1 MIDLH
6 THSCYSDGEYT
17 PNELIRKAKNKGI
30 KMISITDHDT
40 VLGNQ
45 NITLTK
51 EEKSGI
57 KIIPGI
63 ELSAKVERGQ
73 MHILGYNID
82 IYNKELND
90 KTIEL
95 KNNSLYSV
103 IGILVQIK
111 KDYDITFS
119 TEEILNILNSKG
131 NIGRPDIAK
140 LFVKYSY
147 TQSVKEA
154 FDKYLIPANKK
165 ISTLKK
171 GINFKDCI
179 NLIKNAGGIPVLAH
193 PKTLKCTDKELEE
206 IIIELKCNGLEG
218 IEAYHSIHTKE
229 EIEKYLALAN
239 KYDLLVS
246 GGSDYHGPL
255 IKPNIELATGVN
267 NNIKVKKLTI
277 TEKILK

>member
-17 PNELIRKAKNKGI
+17 PNELILKAKSEGI

-45 NITLTK
+45 NITLKK

-57 KIIPGI
+57 RIIPGI
-63 ELSAKVERGQ
+63 ELSAKVDKGQ

-82 IYNKELND
+82 IYNNELNQ
-90 KTIEL
+90 KIKEL
-95 KNNSLYSV
+95 KNNSFYSV
-103 IGILVQIK
+103 LAMIVQLK
-111 KDYDITFS
+111 KDYGITFT
-119 TEEILNILNSKG
+119 TEEILEILNSKG

-147 TQSVKEA
+147 TSSVKEA

-165 ISTLKK
+165 ISSIKK
-171 GINFKDCI
+171 GITYNECI
-179 NLIKNAGGIPVLAH
+179 NLIKNAGGIAVLAH
-193 PKTLKCTDKELEE
+193 PKTLKCTSKELEK
-206 IIIELKCNGLEG
+206 IIIELKKSGIEG
-218 IEAYHSIHTKE
+218 IEAYHSIHKPE
-229 EIEKYLALAN
+229 EIEQYLDLAN
-239 KYDLLVS
+239 KYNLLVS

-267 NNIKVKKLTI
+267 NKIKTKKLTI
-277 TEKILK
+277 TTRI

>member
-17 PNELIRKAKNKGI
+17 PNDLILKAKKEGI
-30 KMISITDHDT
+30 KIISITDHDT

-45 NITLTK
+45 NITLTE

-63 ELSAKVERGQ
+63 ELSAKVSKGQ

-82 IYNKELND
+82 IYNKELNN
-90 KTIEL
+90 KITEL
-95 KNNSLYSV
+95 KNNSFYSV
-103 IGILVQIK
+103 LGILTQIK
-111 KDYDITFS
+111 KDYGITFT

-140 LFVKYSY
+140 LCIKHGYA
-147 TQSVKEA
+147 TSVKES
-154 FDKYLIPANKK
+154 FDKYLTQANDK
-165 ISTLKK
+165 IKELKK
-171 GINFKDCI
+171 GITFAECLK
-179 NLIKNAGGIPVLAH
+179 LIKNAGGISVLAH
-193 PKTLKCTDKELEE
+193 PKTLKCSDKELEQT
-206 IIIELKCNGLEG
+206 IKKLKEYGLKG
-218 IEAYHSIHTKE
+218 IEAYHSIHTYE
-229 EIEKYLALAN
+229 EIKKYLELAS
-239 KYDLLVS
+239 KYNLLIS

-255 IKPNIELATGVN
+255 IKPNVALGTGIN

-277 TEKILK
+277 TKKFK

>member
-17 PNELIRKAKNKGI
+17 PNELILKAKSEGI

-45 NITLTK
+45 NITLKK

-63 ELSAKVERGQ
+63 ELSAKVDKGQ

-82 IYNKELND
+82 IYNNELN
-90 KTIEL
+90 KKIKEL

-103 IGILVQIK
+103 LAIIVQLK
-111 KDYDITFS
+111 KDYDITFT
-119 TEEILNILNSKG
+119 TEEILEILNSKG

-140 LFVKYSY
+140 LLVKYSY
-147 TQSVKEA
+147 TSSVKEA
-154 FDKYLIPANKK
+154 FDKYLTNKK
-165 ISTLKK
+165 ISSIKK
-171 GINFKDCI
+171 GITYNECI
-179 NLIKNAGGIPVLAH
+179 NLIKNAGGIAVLAH
-193 PKTLKCTDKELEE
+193 PKTLKCTSKELEK
-206 IIIELKCNGLEG
+206 IIIELKKSGIEG
-218 IEAYHSIHTKE
+218 IEAYHSIHTPE
-229 EIEKYLALAN
+229 EIEQYLALAN
-239 KYDLLVS
+239 KYNLLVS

-267 NNIKVKKLTI
+267 NNIKTKKLTI
-277 TEKILK
+277 TTRL

>member
-17 PNELIRKAKNKGI
+17 PNELILKAKSEGI

-45 NITLTK
+45 NITLKK

-57 KIIPGI
+57 RIIPGI
-63 ELSAKVERGQ
+63 ELSAKVDKGQ

-82 IYNKELND
+82 IYNNELNQ
-90 KTIEL
+90 KIKEL
-95 KNNSLYSV
+95 KNNSFYSV
-103 IGILVQIK
+103 LAMIVQLK
-111 KDYDITFS
+111 KDYGITFT
-119 TEEILNILNSKG
+119 TEEILEILNSKG

-147 TQSVKEA
+147 TSSVKEA

-165 ISTLKK
+165 ISSIKK
-171 GINFKDCI
+171 GITYNECI
-179 NLIKNAGGIPVLAH
+179 NLIKNAGGIAVLSH
-193 PKTLKCTDKELEE
+193 PKTLKCTSKELEK
-206 IIIELKCNGLEG
+206 IIIELKKSGIEG
-218 IEAYHSIHTKE
+218 IEAYHSIHKPE
-229 EIEKYLALAN
+229 EIEQYLDLAN
-239 KYDLLVS
+239 KYNLLVS

-267 NNIKVKKLTI
+267 NNIKTKKKTI
-277 TEKILK
+277 TTRI

>member
-17 PNELIRKAKNKGI
+17 PNELILKAKSEGI

-45 NITLTK
+45 NITLKK

-57 KIIPGI
+57 RIIPGI
-63 ELSAKVERGQ
+63 ELSAKVDKGQ

-82 IYNKELND
+82 IYNNELNQ
-90 KTIEL
+90 KIKEL
-95 KNNSLYSV
+95 KNNSFYSV
-103 IGILVQIK
+103 LAMIVQLK
-111 KDYDITFS
+111 KDYGITFT
-119 TEEILNILNSKG
+119 TEEILEILNSKG

-147 TQSVKEA
+147 TSSVKEA

-165 ISTLKK
+165 ISSIKK
-171 GINFKDCI
+171 GITYNECI
-179 NLIKNAGGIPVLAH
+179 NLIKNAGGIAVLAH
-193 PKTLKCTDKELEE
+193 PKTLKCTSKELEK
-206 IIIELKCNGLEG
+206 IIIELKKSGIEG
-218 IEAYHSIHTKE
+218 IEVYHSIHKPE
-229 EIEKYLALAN
+229 EIEQYLDLAN
-239 KYDLLVS
+239 KYNLLVS

-267 NNIKVKKLTI
+267 NNIKTKKLTI
-277 TEKILK
+277 TTRI

>member
-17 PNELIRKAKNKGI
+17 PNELILKAKSEGI

-45 NITLTK
+45 NITLKK

-57 KIIPGI
+57 RIIPGI
-63 ELSAKVERGQ
+63 ELSAKVDKGQ

-82 IYNKELND
+82 IYNNELNQ
-90 KTIEL
+90 KIKEL
-95 KNNSLYSV
+95 KNNSFYSV
-103 IGILVQIK
+103 LAMIVQLK
-111 KDYDITFS
+111 KDYGITFT
-119 TEEILNILNSKG
+119 TEEILEILNSKG

-147 TQSVKEA
+147 TSSVKEA

-165 ISTLKK
+165 ISSIKK
-171 GINFKDCI
+171 GITYNECI
-179 NLIKNAGGIPVLAH
+179 NLIKNAGGIAVLAH
-193 PKTLKCTDKELEE
+193 PKTLKCTSKELEK
-206 IIIELKCNGLEG
+206 IIIELKKSGIEG
-218 IEAYHSIHTKE
+218 IEAYHSIHKPE
-229 EIEKYLALAN
+229 EIEQYLDLAN
-239 KYDLLVS
+239 KYNLLVS

-267 NNIKVKKLTI
+267 NNIKTKKLTI
-277 TEKILK
+277 TTRI

>member
-17 PNELIRKAKNKGI
+17 PNELILKAKSEGI

-45 NITLTK
+45 NITLKK

-57 KIIPGI
+57 RIIPGI
-63 ELSAKVERGQ
+63 ELSAKVDKGQ

-82 IYNKELND
+82 IYNNELNQ
-90 KTIEL
+90 KIKEL
-95 KNNSLYSV
+95 KNNSFYSV
-103 IGILVQIK
+103 LAMIVQLK
-111 KDYDITFS
+111 KDYGITFT
-119 TEEILNILNSKG
+119 TEEILEILNSKG

-147 TQSVKEA
+147 TSSVKEA

-165 ISTLKK
+165 ISSIKK
-171 GINFKDCI
+171 GITYNECI
-179 NLIKNAGGIPVLAH
+179 NLIKNAGGIAVLAH
-193 PKTLKCTDKELEE
+193 PKTLKCTSKELEK
-206 IIIELKCNGLEG
+206 IIIELKKSGIEG
-218 IEAYHSIHTKE
+218 IEVYHSIHKPE
-229 EIEKYLALAN
+229 EIEQYLDLAN
-239 KYDLLVS
+239 KYNLLVS

-267 NNIKVKKLTI
+267 NNIKIKKLTI
-277 TEKILK
+277 TTRI

>member
-6 THSCYSDGEYT
+6 THSCFSDGEYT
-17 PNELIRKAKNKGI
+17 PNELILKAKREGI
-30 KMISITDHDT
+30 TTIAITDHDT

-51 EEKSGI
+51 KEKEGI

-63 ELSAKVERGQ
+63 ELSAKVLKGE

-82 IYNKELND
+82 IYNKELNA

-95 KNNSLYSV
+95 KNNSFYSV
-103 IGILVQIK
+103 IGILAQIK

-140 LFVKYSY
+140 LCIKYQYSK
-147 TQSVKEA
+147 TVQEA
-154 FDKYLIPANKK
+154 FNNYLIPANSK
-165 ISTLKK
+165 ISKIKK
-171 GINFKDCI
+171 GITYEACLR
-179 NLIKNAGGIPVLAH
+179 LIKNAGGIPVLAH
-193 PKTLKCTDKELEE
+193 PKTLKCNDDELEE
-206 IIIELKCNGLEG
+206 IIKALKEHGLEG
-218 IEAYHSIHTKE
+218 IEAYHSTHTIE
-229 EIEKYLALAN
+229 EIKKYRELAN
-239 KYDLLVS
+239 KYDLLIS

-255 IKPNIELATGVN
+255 IKPNIELGTGIN
-267 NNIKVKKLTI
+267 NNIKEKRLTI
-277 TEKILK
+277 TKRFSI

>member
-17 PNELIRKAKNKGI
+17 PNEIILKAKKEGI

-51 EEKSGI
+51 EERLGI

-63 ELSAKVERGQ
+63 ELSAKVPKGQ

-82 IYNKELND
+82 IYDQNLNNKI
-90 KTIEL
+90 KEL
-95 KNNSLYSV
+95 KNNSFYSV

-111 KDYDITFS
+111 KDYGITFE
-119 TEEILNILNSKG
+119 TDEILNILNSSG

-140 LFVKYSY
+140 LCIKHAY
-147 TQSVKEA
+147 TSTVKEA
-154 FDKYLIPANKK
+154 FNKFLTPANEKL
-165 ISTLKK
+165 STIKK
-171 GINFKDCI
+171 GITYQECI
-179 NLIKNAGGIPVLAH
+179 SLIRNAGGISVLAH
-193 PKTLKCTDKELEE
+193 PKTLECTDTELENIIKEL
-206 IIIELKCNGLEG
+206 KQSGLEG
-218 IEAYHSIHTKE
+218 IEAYHSIHTAE
-229 EIEKYLALAN
+229 EIKKYLSLAD
-239 KYDLLVS
+239 KYDLLIS

-255 IKPNIELATGVN
+255 IKPNIQLATGIN

-277 TEKILK
+277 TEKL

>member
-17 PNELIRKAKNKGI
+17 PNELILKAKSEGI

-45 NITLTK
+45 NITLKK

-57 KIIPGI
+57 RIIPGI
-63 ELSAKVERGQ
+63 ELSAKVDKGQ

-82 IYNKELND
+82 IYNNELN
-90 KTIEL
+90 KKIKEL

-103 IGILVQIK
+103 LAMIVQLK
-111 KDYDITFS
+111 KDYGITFT
-119 TEEILNILNSKG
+119 TEEILEILNSKG

-147 TQSVKEA
+147 TSSVKEA

-165 ISTLKK
+165 ISSIKK
-171 GINFKDCI
+171 GITYNECI
-179 NLIKNAGGIPVLAH
+179 NLIKNAGGIAVLAH
-193 PKTLKCTDKELEE
+193 PKTLKCTSKELEK
-206 IIIELKCNGLEG
+206 IIIELKKSGIEG
-218 IEAYHSIHTKE
+218 IEAYHSIHKPE
-229 EIEKYLALAN
+229 EIEQYLDLAN
-239 KYDLLVS
+239 KYNLLVS

-267 NNIKVKKLTI
+267 NNIKTKKLTI
-277 TEKILK
+277 TTRI

>member
-17 PNELIRKAKNKGI
+17 PNELILKAKSEGI

-45 NITLTK
+45 NITLKK

-57 KIIPGI
+57 RIIPGI
-63 ELSAKVERGQ
+63 ELSAKVDKGQ

-82 IYNKELND
+82 IYNNELNQ
-90 KTIEL
+90 KIKEL
-95 KNNSLYSV
+95 KNNSFYSV
-103 IGILVQIK
+103 LAMIVQLK
-111 KDYDITFS
+111 KDYGITFT
-119 TEEILNILNSKG
+119 TEEILEILNSKG

-147 TQSVKEA
+147 TSSVKEA

-165 ISTLKK
+165 ISSIKK
-171 GINFKDCI
+171 GITYNECI
-179 NLIKNAGGIPVLAH
+179 NLIKNAGGIAVLAH
-193 PKTLKCTDKELEE
+193 PKTLKCTSKELEK
-206 IIIELKCNGLEG
+206 IIIELKKSGIEG
-218 IEAYHSIHTKE
+218 IEAYHSIHKPE
-229 EIEKYLALAN
+229 EIEQYLDLAN
-239 KYDLLVS
+239 KYNLLVS

-255 IKPNIELATGVN
+255 IKPNIELATGAN
-267 NNIKVKKLTI
+267 NNIKTKKLTI
-277 TEKILK
+277 TTRI

>member
-17 PNELIRKAKNKGI
+17 PNELILKAKSEGI

-45 NITLTK
+45 NITLKK

-57 KIIPGI
+57 RIIPGI
-63 ELSAKVERGQ
+63 ELSAKVDKGQ

-82 IYNKELND
+82 IYNNELNQ
-90 KTIEL
+90 KIKEL
-95 KNNSLYSV
+95 KNNSFYSV
-103 IGILVQIK
+103 LAMIVQLK
-111 KDYDITFS
+111 KDYGITFT
-119 TEEILNILNSKG
+119 TEEILEILNSKG

-147 TQSVKEA
+147 TSSVKEA

-165 ISTLKK
+165 ISSIKK
-171 GINFKDCI
+171 GITYNECI
-179 NLIKNAGGIPVLAH
+179 NLIKNAGGIAVLAH
-193 PKTLKCTDKELEE
+193 PKTLKCTSKELEK
-206 IIIELKCNGLEG
+206 IIIELKKSGIEG
-218 IEAYHSIHTKE
+218 IEAYHSIHKPE
-229 EIEKYLALAN
+229 EIEQYLDLAN
-239 KYDLLVS
+239 KYNLLVS
-246 GGSDYHGPL
+246 GGSDYHEPL

-267 NNIKVKKLTI
+267 NNIKTKKLTI
-277 TEKILK
+277 TTRI